1 MEADEFEKRWEKTES
16 EPQVK
21 EVEVEKIE
29 PDLTMTALLANFEDI
44 ARKSKEQGKLNE
56 EAYNELINR
65 TESLKKL
72 VKKVDADDLVKRE
85 WRQRVR
91 TKMKNMLDR
100 FQP

>member
-1 MEADEFEKRWEKTES
+1 MKAEDFDERWEKTQS

-29 PDLTMTALLANFEDI
+29 PDLSMTGLLANFEEI
-44 ARKSKEQGKLNE
+44 ARKSKDQGKLDE

-72 VKKVDADDLVKRE
+72 LKKVDADDIVKQE
-85 WRQRVR
+85 WQARVR

-100 FQP
+100 FRP